1 MNPEAPRIL
10 VVDDS
15 PENLRIITA
24 VLNETGRFQIY
35 VASSGSEALLI
46 ACEKSPDLILLDISM
61 PEMDGFETCQVL
73 HSENHCRDIPVIFLS
88 ARTGADDITR
98 AFEVGAS
105 DYLTKPINT
114 RELISRVDKALKLH
128 RQALTLGGTTAGTE
142 QLLQS
147 RDEALTACRN
157 AQEMN
162 QKRGDIMAMM
172 SHELRTPLNGI
183 LGAAAILNKIDISP
197 DARSLVGVI
206 QQSGEGLLSL
216 LNNLLDLSDIQ
227 QGAITLESQPVDIPK
242 IVEGLFSFL
251 LPAAASKGLVLS
263 VTSDSHAP
271 GPALGDPGRI
281 RQILLNLL
289 DNALKFTV
297 QGEVTLKYDWRDS
310 QAGKILL
317 RFEVKDSGIGISG
330 TRGGEIFKPYIQGD
344 GSTTRRHGGAGLG
357 LGMVRGLCQLMGG
370 DVTYSSSPGVGST
383 FSAWIEVKKARQPSA
398 SADNLQDLRVL
409 VAEDNLIN
417 QMLIT
422 RILRLWGIKA
432 RLVSDGRSAL
442 STALSEPFDLILMD
456 LHMPFMDGREV
467 AAEIRRH
474 PGRQPFIC
482 AITADDSSAAR
493 EECLSVG
500 MEAFI
505 AKPYTPERL
514 QEICRQVAA
523 ERL

>member
-1 MNPEAPRIL
+1 
-10 VVDDS
+10 
-15 PENLRIITA
+15 
-24 VLNETGRFQIY
+24 
-35 VASSGSEALLI
+35 
-46 ACEKSPDLILLDISM
+46 
-61 PEMDGFETCQVL
+61 
-73 HSENHCRDIPVIFLS
+73 VIFLS
-88 ARTGADDITR
+88 ARTGAEDITR
-98 AFEVGAS
+98 AFEVGGS

-114 RELISRVDKALKLH
+114 RELISRVDKVLGLH
-128 RQALTLGGTTAGTE
+128 RQAVQLGTTAAGTE
-142 QLLQS
+142 QLLRS
-147 RDEALTACRN
+147 RDEALQACRA

-183 LGAAAILNKIDISP
+183 LGAAAILAKLEIGP
-197 DARSLVGVI
+197 EVRSLVGVI

-227 QGAITLESQPVDIPK
+227 QGAITLESQSLDIAK

-251 LPAAASKGLVLS
+251 LPAAESKGLSLR
-263 VTSDSHAP
+263 VTVDSHAP
-271 GPALGDPGRI
+271 PQAVGDPGRI

-289 DNALKFTV
+289 DNALKFTA
-297 QGEVTLKYDWRDS
+297 QGEVTLKYDWRES

-317 RFEVKDSGIGISG
+317 RFEVKDTGIGIPLA
-330 TRGGEIFKPYIQGD
+330 RGNEIFKPYIQGD

-370 DVTYSSSPGVGST
+370 DVTYSSQPGVGST
-383 FSAWIEVKKARQPSA
+383 FSAWIEVKKSQPQPA
-398 SADNLQDLRVL
+398 VQAGGDKLRELRVL

-417 QMLIT
+417 QMLIS

-432 RLVSDGRSAL
+432 RVCSDGRGAL
-442 STALSEPFDLILMD
+442 ATALNEPFDLILMD

-467 AAEIRRH
+467 ATEIRRQ

-482 AITADDSSAAR
+482 AITADDSSSAR
-493 EECLSVG
+493 EDCLAVG

-505 AKPYTPERL
+505 SKPYTPERL
-514 QEICRQVAA
+514 LEICRQVAA